1 MVKIWCEKC
10 RGRGHVT
17 GYKTYDMP
25 PLENCKACH
34 GKGYTE
40 SPETQ
45 RLLAIGSATVEAF
58 EYGGMPSISY
68 LTLAELWPDGTAYDP
83 IELYSVE
90 ELLEW
95 HKEREATHGQD

>member
-1 MVKIWCEKC
+1 MKIYCEEC
-10 RGRGHVT
+10 EGT
-17 GYKTYDMP
+17 GEVQIQGGVDPYHWGDC
-25 PLENCKACH
+25 EICQ

-45 RLLAIGSATVEAF
+45 RLLEIGRATVEAF

-95 HKEREATHGQD
+95 HKESGAKG